1 MALLP
6 NRPSIGDSENW
17 TRKFLHGL
25 GGNLH
30 VGEQTLRIIN
40 LALVIAVQLQSSLSA
55 DAAPKHADAELTSGL
70 DFTVDNERSAL

>member
-1 MALLP
+1 
-6 NRPSIGDSENW
+6 
-17 TRKFLHGL
+17 
-25 GGNLH
+25 